1 MKTPGRWFLYE
12 VKGEKSLP
20 KNYCRKKIS
29 DTHIGSL
36 AYFYKLCYYK
46 EELFLFGVKDS
57 IRLNFSS

>member
-1 MKTPGRWFLYE
+1 MNTPGRWFFY
-12 VKGEKSLP
+12 VF
-20 KNYCRKKIS
+20 NIDVKKILS
-29 DTHIGSL
+29 LNFGNL